1 MRRSWRRLKG
11 PIPPRRTGAVGGSGE
26 KYTLPLVA
34 RYADVWN
41 IPTYALGELERK
53 VSVLRSLCDEIG
65 RDPATI
71 VMSVEA
77 VLALAPDDA
86 ALQTVR
92 QAAEKRFGGTGFG
105 LHDGGLIGTPQAI
118 VDRLGALQEMGFAQV
133 VLFTHDRA
141 SDATLEL
148 LAGEVLPHV

>member
-1 MRRSWRRLKG
+1 MEMSPPGDVYFAAFVSRFDTIWVSPGDDRPLLLRR
-11 PIPPRRTGAVGGSGE
+11 PTAAVAVTDGG
-26 KYTLPLVA
+26 V
-34 RYADVWN
+34 
-41 IPTYALGELERK
+41 
-53 VSVLRSLCDEIG
+53 
-65 RDPATI
+65 
-71 VMSVEA
+71 
-77 VLALAPDDA
+77 ALAPDDA